1 MLHIPLSGLDH
12 SAQLDVTVAIG
23 TYSNSWRIFVFAD
36 APASELPMVHS
47 PAELDEICRIGGR
60 ALVPRELFPEQI
72 PCNFIPVFWSPVFFP
87 SKASCG
93 VMIDA
98 AHPALQGFPTGA
110 YADYQWK
117 ELLENA
123 VAFCIPKNDKA
134 VQPILENVPN
144 FYDNTPTTPL
154 AVVHKGKATLLY
166 CGFDLAPDSPVVRQL
181 KNSLG
186 CFLSENT

>member
-1 MLHIPLSGLDH
+1 MLHIPLSSLDH
-12 SAQLDVTVAIG
+12 SAQLDVTVAVG

-36 APASELPMVHS
+36 TPDTALPTVHT
-47 PAELDEICRIGGR
+47 PAELEKICETGGC

-93 VMIDA
+93 VMINA
-98 AHPALQGFPTGA
+98 AHPALQGFPTKA

-166 CGFDLAPDSPVVRQL
+166 CGFDLTPDTPAVRQL

-186 CFLSENT
+186 CFLSGKA